1 MAQINMETACR
12 LAGLTDA
19 YQNYYDWAE
28 GNDSNPEQRMVDR
41 DGMHVRVLVAEDNCI
56 VDMDAYDAV
65 QLGNAI
71 LKAAEDANKVFQ
83 LIREKSKAGKL
94 SEITCSMF
102 DPNKW
107 NFWPETTPP
116 VGTLMRCEIFQDGEL
131 GERSPGRWN
140 GSEWRFE
147 GQPRD
152 MTGKEVRYRLW
163 E

>member
-107 NFWPETTPP
+107 NFFPEVTPP
-116 VGTLMRCEIFQDGEL
+116 MEVDMRVEVREGCGFMAWWDGKNW
-131 GERSPGRWN
+131 RT
-140 GSEWRFE
+140 GSHSYSKAQVVE
-147 GQPRD
+147 G
-152 MTGKEVRYRLW
+152 VFRYRLW